1 MGRGLWNDF
10 HSRQG
15 GEETGRET
23 GCGKKPSGISE
34 KKTVTRKQ
42 QGTGRGQ
49 QPREEKH
56 RVAAHRPLRPPG
68 AEHRSSCR
76 QHLGPSLCGTAPFW
90 ASVST
95 PVNKE
100 AMLGVSGSATLG
112 LASRLPL

>member
-15 GEETGRET
+15 GEERGRET

-49 QPREEKH
+49 QPREEKR
-56 RVAAHRPLRPPG
+56 RVAAHRP
-68 AEHRSSCR
+68 RSSCR
-76 QHLGPSLCGTAPFW
+76 QHLGPSLCGMAPFW

-100 AMLGVSGSATLG
+100 AMLGVSGSAALG
-112 LASRLPL
+112 LASRFPL